1 MFLEV
6 SLLVER
12 REGCLGLV
20 LTWVLSAVAVSISA
34 WIVPGV
40 TVDSFGRALV
50 AAAILGV
57 VNALVRPVL
66 VLLTLPV
73 TIVTLGLFLLVVNA
87 ACIALAANVVDGFR
101 VDGFLPAVIMV
112 IVLTVVSSVLG
123 SIFGGK
129 AKQE

>member
-1 MFLEV
+1 M
-6 SLLVER
+6 LVQR
-12 REGCLGLV
+12 REGCLGLLV
-20 LTWVLSAVAVSISA
+20 TWLLSAVAVSISA

-40 TVDSFGRALV
+40 SVDSFGKAMV
-50 AAAILGV
+50 AAAILGI

-87 ACIALAANVVDGFR
+87 ACIAIAANVVDGFV
-101 VDGFLPAVIMV
+101 VDGFLPAVVMV

-129 AKQE
+129 AKQQDQ

>member
-1 MFLEV
+1 M
-6 SLLVER
+6 LVER

-20 LTWVLSAVAVSISA
+20 LTWLLSAVAVSISA

-40 TVDSFGRALV
+40 SVDSFGKAMV
-50 AAAILGV
+50 AAAILGI

-73 TIVTLGLFLLVVNA
+73 TVVTLGLFLLVVNA
-87 ACIALAANVVDGFR
+87 ACVAIAANVVEGFR

-112 IVLTVVSSVLG
+112 IVLTIVSSVIG
-123 SIFGGK
+123 SIFGGRGK
-129 AKQE
+129 RAE

>member
-1 MFLEV
+1 M
-6 SLLVER
+6 LVQR

-20 LTWVLSAVAVSISA
+20 VTWLLSAVAVSISA

-40 TVDSFGRALV
+40 SVDSFGKALV
-50 AAAILGV
+50 AAAILGI

-87 ACIALAANVVDGFR
+87 ACVAIAARVVEGFHVDGF
-101 VDGFLPAVIMV
+101 FPAVIMV
-112 IVLTVVSSVLG
+112 VVLTVVSSVLG
-123 SIFGGK
+123 SIFGGT
-129 AKQE
+129 ATQQAE

>member
-1 MFLEV
+1 M
-6 SLLVER
+6 LVQR

-20 LTWVLSAVAVSISA
+20 VTWLLSAIAVSISA

-40 TVDSFGRALV
+40 SVDSFGKAMV
-50 AAAILGV
+50 AAAILGI

-66 VLLTLPV
+66 VVLTLPV

-87 ACIALAANVVDGFR
+87 ACVAIAANVVDGFR

-129 AKQE
+129 AKQQNE